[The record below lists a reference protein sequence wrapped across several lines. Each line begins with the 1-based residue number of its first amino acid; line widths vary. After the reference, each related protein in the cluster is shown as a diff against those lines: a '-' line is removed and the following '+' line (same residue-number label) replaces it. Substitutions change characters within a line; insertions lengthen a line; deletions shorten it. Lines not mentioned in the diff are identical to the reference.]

1 MVSVVLRHLTKRFG
15 SIVAVNQANLEV
27 QEGEFLVI
35 VGASGCGKTTTLRL
49 IAGLE
54 RPDSGIIERVGS
66 MPGGAMSGTAWLGP
80 EFGGL
85 RITAGIQPGMQ
96 ETLFMGDAPAARV
109 PLLFVM
115 LVLALALTIVAAV
128 QLRRGPNVVGP
139 YGLLQSFA
147 DLFKFV
153 FKEVVIPAGANKGV
167 FLLAPLA
174 SADVRVVSPTGPYTQ
189 IQDAVNAANDGDL
202 VLVKAGTYAGFLVQA
217 KSLTIV
223 GDANPLP
230 TVQGTV
236 TVSGLTLGQA
246 VSLIRFRAIGATA
259 GSASDHF
266 GLYSSNNQ
274 GSVRCQGC
282 SFYGARSVDA
292 TYPDGSDGVRIDNS
306 ADVSMV
312 ACSVYGGTS
321 FWESIIL
328 PIPSIGGRGATCQSS
343 TLTIIDSTIWG
354 GAGGESGFGV
364 SGDGG
369 IGLQA
374 IDCAIFGSNST
385 IQGGPGGY
393 GVFQFGPVPGNGGAG
408 AILHPVSVMRVL
420 NCSLVGGQDGDYETT
435 GLSGPAHLGATF
447 DFLPGTERT
456 LTVAPNPLRELQSV
470 NLSFHGAPGEQVFLL
485 VGLETAVQW
494 DPLLLANFLIAPP
507 HYRTLFLGT
516 TNAAGDLSVSR
527 PFGDLGG
534 TTQSRTYFLQPL
546 FSGAGGAQQL
556 GTPVTLAVLDQA
568 F

>member
-1 MVSVVLRHLTKRFG
+1 MR
-15 SIVAVNQANLEV
+15 
-27 QEGEFLVI
+27 
-35 VGASGCGKTTTLRL
+35 
-49 IAGLE
+49 
-54 RPDSGIIERVGS
+54 
-66 MPGGAMSGTAWLGP
+66 
-80 EFGGL
+80 
-85 RITAGIQPGMQ
+85 
-96 ETLFMGDAPAARV
+96 AA
-109 PLLFVM
+109 
-115 LVLALALTIVAAV
+115 LVL
-128 QLRRGPNVVGP
+128 
-139 YGLLQSFA
+139 
-147 DLFKFV
+147 
-153 FKEVVIPAGANKGV
+153 

-174 SADVRVVSPTGPYTQ
+174 SADVRVVSPIGPYTQ

-202 VLVKAGTYAGFLVQA
+202 VLVKGGTYSGFLVQA
-217 KSLTIV
+217 KSLAIV
-223 GDANPLP
+223 GDANPLVI
-230 TVQGTV
+230 VQGTV
-236 TVSGLTLGQA
+236 TVSDLTSGQT
-246 VSLIRFRAIGATA
+246 VSLIRFRASGATA

-266 GLYSSNNQ
+266 GFYSSNNQ
-274 GSVRCQGC
+274 GRVRCQGC
-282 SFYGARSVDA
+282 SFYGAAGVDE

-312 ACSVYGGTS
+312 ACSVYGGIS
-321 FWESIIL
+321 FWESIRL
-328 PIPSIGGRGATCQSS
+328 PIPAIGGRGATCQSS
-343 TLTIIDSTIWG
+343 TMTIIDSTIWG
-354 GAGGESGFGV
+354 GEGAGSLWGV

-369 IGLQA
+369 TGLQA
-374 IDCAIFGSNST
+374 IDCTIFSSNST

-408 AILHPVSVMRVL
+408 AILYPVSVMRVL

-456 LTVAPNPLRELQSV
+456 LTVAANPLRELQSL

-494 DPLLLANFLIAPP
+494 DPLRLANFLIAPP

-534 TTQSRTYFLQPL
+534 TTQSRMYFLQPL